1 MCNPFRLK
9 FIKMD
14 RFDWNALKFKPRWNK
29 GVPIFG
35 FIIGTK
41 YFGHFSQNGT
51 KFITLIYIIYIRRTK
66 QEKEK
71 VM

>member
-35 FIIGTK
+35 FITGMK

-51 KFITLIYIIYIRRTK
+51 KFITL
-66 QEKEK
+66 
-71 VM
+71 M